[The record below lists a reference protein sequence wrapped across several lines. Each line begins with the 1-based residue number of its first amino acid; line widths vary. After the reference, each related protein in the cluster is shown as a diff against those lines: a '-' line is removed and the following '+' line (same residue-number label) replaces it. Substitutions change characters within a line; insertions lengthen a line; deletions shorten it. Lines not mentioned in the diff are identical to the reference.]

1 MKTKYEKLLDIS
13 RTYYTKT
20 SNLRAS
26 IFKFIIVG
34 VMTNT

>member
-26 IFKFIIVG
+26 IFKCHYCG
-34 VMTNT
+34 GDD